1 MNYHFLYT
9 YLSGAALLLSMMGLW
24 FTVII
29 PGIDRWSRR
38 FFLSYFLIFMLCC
51 LSGFLE
57 MVFQSYIVPDTVFV
71 FLLFLEILLISLL
84 IPLLTV
90 YLLHYCCEN
99 MRSSKLFRAVVGLW
113 AVYLVLSLSIPFIIL
128 GICLLVY
135 AFSKKIPAR
144 AVIPDNRPK
153 KAEPTHYAK
162 SLNG

>member
-71 FLLFLEILLISLL
+71 FLLFLE
-84 IPLLTV
+84 T
-90 YLLHYCCEN
+90 C
-99 MRSSKLFRAVVGLW
+99 
-113 AVYLVLSLSIPFIIL
+113 
-128 GICLLVY
+128 
-135 AFSKKIPAR
+135 
-144 AVIPDNRPK
+144 
-153 KAEPTHYAK
+153 
-162 SLNG
+162 